1 MKIVKYFYGKPLFTE
16 TLISLTDEHGNYVDD
31 TCYVVKRKAHPRG
44 TVCGIYDTD
53 TKELNIGIS
62 RCSNKDVF
70 VKSVG
75 KELARNRA
83 ETKPI
88 MKLNVMDKETISH
101 VFFDQAKLLDKRY
114 STVNFV
120 KF

>member
-16 TLISLTDEHGNYVDD
+16 VMTSLTDEHGAYVEDI
-31 TCYVVKRKAHPRG
+31 CYVIKRKPQPRV

-53 TKELNIGIS
+53 TKELKIGVS
-62 RCSNKDVF
+62 RCSHKDVF

-75 KELARNRA
+75 KGLAYDRA

-88 MKLNVMDKETISH
+88 VKLYVMNGETVSS